1 MLRLA
6 ATALLALSASSSA
19 WAADFGEPPA
29 GEYRVDPTHANLIAF
44 VDHLGFS
51 DYLIRFTR
59 FEADLDFDPDRPET
73 MSVEAR
79 IDVSSLRTGYPRDD
93 VDFDAEITGPDWL
106 DAASHPHIMFRSTRV
121 ALTGPDT
128 ADVTGLLSLMGVERE
143 IVLQVRFNGGYAG
156 MPVYDP
162 QGRIGFS
169 ATTSFNRSDF
179 GFVMG
184 LPTPDFN
191 MGVGDG
197 VEVRIELEM
206 LGPPL
211 PDTGEGEPGE

>member
-1 MLRLA
+1 MRHLA
-6 ATALLALSASSSA
+6 AAALLALLPASVGLA
-19 WAADFGEPPA
+19 QDFGEPPA
-29 GEYRVDPTHANLIAF
+29 GRYQVDPTHANLIAF

-59 FEADLDFDPDRPET
+59 FEADLDFDPADPEA

-79 IDVSSLRTGYPRDD
+79 IDVSSLATGYPRDD
-93 VDFDAEITGPDWL
+93 TDFDAEITGPNWL
-106 DAASHPHIMFRSTRV
+106 DAASHPQISFHSTSV
-121 ALTGPDT
+121 ARTGPDT
-128 ADVTGLLSLMGVERE
+128 ADVTGVLTLMGVERE
-143 IVLQVRFNGGYAG
+143 IVLQVTYNGGYAG

-184 LPTPDFN
+184 LPTPEFN
-191 MGVGDG
+191 MGVGDA

-206 LGPPL
+206 NGPPL
-211 PDTGEGEPGE
+211 PETGGEP